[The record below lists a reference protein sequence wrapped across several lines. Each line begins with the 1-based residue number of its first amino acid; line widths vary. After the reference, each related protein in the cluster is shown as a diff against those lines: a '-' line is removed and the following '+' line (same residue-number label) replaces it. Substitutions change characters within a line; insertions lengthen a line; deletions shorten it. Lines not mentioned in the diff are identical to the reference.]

1 MVSVGNL
8 LKVATLLGLIA
19 SSVALLRVPL
29 KYVPVVAEERR
40 DDAGADD
47 AEGGSFT
54 DNLKNYNNNQYF
66 GVITLGTPPQSFEV
80 IFDTGSSNLW
90 VPSSQCETTACAAH
104 TQYDNGESS
113 SYVEVGGTFFITY
126 GSGNVSGFFSEDTL
140 GLGGISVSGQSFAEV
155 TFESGEDLEH
165 EKFDGILGLGFKELS
180 VGGVTPV
187 FDQMIEQDLVGEP
200 VFSVYLNREGTSSE
214 GGEILFGGIDET
226 HYSGDITYIPISQ
239 EGYWQIHIDGIQ
251 AGDATACSGGCEGI
265 VDTGTSLITGPSDE
279 ITKLNNDVGATP
291 SGNGRYVVDCDGI
304 DSMPNVTFTLDG
316 KDFALEGKDYVAQS
330 GQGGMTCRT
339 AFTALDVPPPA
350 GPLWIL
356 GDVFIG
362 RYYTIFDY
370 GQKRVGFAEAQ

>member
-1 MVSVGNL
+1 MSDEEVSRPL
-8 LKVATLLGLIA
+8 LYPYAHHEEYLFHH
-19 SSVALLRVPL
+19 PL
-29 KYVPVVAEERR
+29 A
-40 DDAGADD
+40 
-47 AEGGSFT
+47 
-54 DNLKNYNNNQYF
+54 
-66 GVITLGTPPQSFEV
+66 
-80 IFDTGSSNLW
+80 
-90 VPSSQCETTACAAH
+90 AAH

-316 KDFALEGKDYVAQS
+316 KDFALEGKDYVAQVS
-330 GQGGMTCRT
+330 FAIQVAHWKQFPLRALVQPTCVICFPSSRQCVCREK
-339 AFTALDVPPPA
+339 FN
-350 GPLWIL
+350 
-356 GDVFIG
+356 
-362 RYYTIFDY
+362 
-370 GQKRVGFAEAQ
+370 